1 MRAKRAKSHR
11 QETQRRGDPNH
22 ADIMPRKRSLSAARS
37 IDNDPNMTR
46 RIKRIAP
53 LQAGK
58 MAGVLYACF
67 GLIFLPIF
75 ALAGVAGAFAQ
86 QVQQTQ
92 TANAP
97 SAALMAAMMFG
108 FGIFMPV
115 FYGIFGFVFGI
126 ISAAIYNQIARWIG
140 GIEVEV
146 E

>member
-1 MRAKRAKSHR
+1 MIA
-11 QETQRRGDPNH
+11 
-22 ADIMPRKRSLSAARS
+22 
-37 IDNDPNMTR
+37 NMTR

-58 MAGVLYACF
+58 MMGILYACI

-75 ALAGVAGAFAQ
+75 ALAGIAGAFAQ
-86 QVQQTQ
+86 QAEQAQNTG
-92 TANAP
+92 AA
-97 SAALMAAMMFG
+97 SAAIMAAVMFG

-115 FYGIFGFVFGI
+115 FYGIFGFIFGVI
-126 ISAAIYNQIARWIG
+126 FAAIYNLIAHWIG